1 MANTIPNI
9 STFYTSIMKEK
20 PLMFKYQ
27 FLVDFSKTNIK
38 ISDQSDDLAT
48 YYAQSASIPKVELVK
63 ANTAFY
69 GIQFRLPSTI
79 KYEHDWTV
87 KFLLNQNMKVY
98 DSILLWMNSISNWD
112 NSGGSVTTAGKGLNQ
127 MGTATADLMFH
138 LLDSEHN
145 KVIDTFTL
153 VGCWPTNIGELQL
166 EYKQDDN
173 TPMTFDCKFKYQYC
187 YRGPDTSDPLKVKSS
202 AASK

>member
-1 MANTIPNI
+1 MADATSIPNI
-9 STFYTSIMKEK
+9 ARFYNDIMEQK
-20 PLMFKYQ
+20 PLLFKYQ
-27 FLVDFSKTNIK
+27 FLVDFKLTEINALGSVEN
-38 ISDQSDDLAT
+38 AT

-87 KFLLNQNMKVY
+87 KFLLNQNMSVY
-98 DSILLWMNSISNWD
+98 NSILNWMDKISNWGL
-112 NSGGSVTTAGKGLNQ
+112 SGGGNKGLNQ
-127 MGTATADLMFH
+127 RGNETADLQFH
-138 LLDSEHN
+138 LLDSTHSQI
-145 KVIDTFTL
+145 IDTFTL

-187 YRGPDTSDPLKVKSS
+187 YRGPNDPL
-202 AASK
+202 ASTN

>member
-1 MANTIPNI
+1 MADTIPNI

-27 FLVDFSKTNIK
+27 FLVDFSLTNIRIDTK
-38 ISDQSDDLAT
+38 SDLAT

-87 KFLLNQNMKVY
+87 KFLLNQNMYVY
-98 DSILLWMNSISNWD
+98 NSILNWMNSISNWD
-112 NSGGSVTTAGKGLNQ
+112 NSGGSVAALGGTKSLNQ
-127 MGTATADLMFH
+127 RNNATADLKFH
-138 LLDSEHN
+138 LLDSTHN
-145 KVIDTFTL
+145 NIIDTFTL

-187 YRGPDTSDPLKVKSS
+187 FRGPNDPL
-202 AASK
+202 ASTTK